1 MRISDWSSDVCS
13 SDLDILA
20 YPRKGMRLTILVI
33 PLKPLE
39 AMAQGRRVAASS
51 VGGHRE
57 LIEDGVTGT
66 LFPPGDPQAM
76 AKALADMLSDRSL
89 WDERRRIARAFV
101 ERDRNWSSNIS
112 RYEPVYQKLLGRF
125 AKAKAA

>member
-1 MRISDWSSDVCS
+1 
-13 SDLDILA
+13 
-20 YPRKGMRLTILVI
+20 
-33 PLKPLE
+33 
-39 AMAQGRRVAASS
+39 MAQGRLVAAAS

-125 AKAKAA
+125 AKAKAARSEEHTSELQSLMRISYAVFRLKKKEKYINTFYN

>member
-1 MRISDWSSDVCS
+1 
-13 SDLDILA
+13 
-20 YPRKGMRLTILVI
+20 MRLTDLVT

-39 AMAQGRRVAASS
+39 AMAQGRLVAASS

-101 ERDRNWSSNIS
+101 ERDRNRSEERRVGKECVSTCGSRWS
-112 RYEPVYQKLLGRF
+112 P
-125 AKAKAA
+125 AH